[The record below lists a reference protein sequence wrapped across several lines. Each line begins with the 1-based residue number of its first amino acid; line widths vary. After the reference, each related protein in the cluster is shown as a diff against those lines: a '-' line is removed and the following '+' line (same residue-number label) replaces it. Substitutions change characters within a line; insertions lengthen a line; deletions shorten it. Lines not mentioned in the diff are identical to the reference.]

1 MESKDRINIRP
12 GVSILSV
19 LRHLNYKPWFA
30 LAEFVDNSIQSY
42 LHNLDALGGDQ
53 ATLRVDIE
61 VDTAHPGKITIRDNA
76 AGIAWADYARAFR
89 AAEIPPDRTGLS
101 EFGMGMK
108 SAACWFAPCWTVRT
122 SALTEPVER
131 TIKFDIGTIINDDIE
146 EIDIDV
152 KASPSN
158 THFTELALIEPYRTL
173 QSRTISK
180 IKEHLS
186 SIFRVFIRSGILK
199 LYFDGELLVPQEP
212 KILVSPFYMD
222 LSGPPIEW
230 RSNFSFDFGLG
241 LKASG
246 FAALRETASTS
257 SAGFALFRRNR
268 LIEGS
273 ADETYRP
280 EEIFGKPNSYR
291 YQRLFGEIHLDGFE
305 VSHTKDGFKWQD
317 NEEAFL
323 EFLEAE
329 LSKSELP
336 LLEQAEGHR
345 AKVAQR
351 ELKVEAEKATQRTAL
366 TMQREL
372 SQVINTQT
380 AAPPATEPLATDLP
394 KTTASVT
401 REFDVEHNDQTWKIT
416 LDLSTDPA
424 ISDWLFIT
432 EKRAENDSD
441 ERRIGVRIALAHP
454 FMERFARTDASE
466 IEALTRVGAALAIA
480 EITARDRGVP
490 QYGTIRRNVNQLLR
504 DCFSKA

>member
-1 MESKDRINIRP
+1 MELIDRINIRP

-42 LHNLDALGGDQ
+42 MHSSASLGDTN
-53 ATLRVDIE
+53 TLRVDIE
-61 VDTAHPGKITIRDNA
+61 VDPAPPGKIIIRDNA
-76 AGIAWADYARAFR
+76 AGIAAKDYARAFR

-108 SAACWFAPCWTVRT
+108 SAACWFAPFWTVRT
-122 SALTEPVER
+122 SALGETIER
-131 TIKFDIGTIINDDIE
+131 TIRFDIGRIINDDLE
-146 EIDIDV
+146 ELDIDANS
-152 KASPSN
+152 ASGSI
-158 THFTELALIEPYRTL
+158 HFTEITLIEPYRTL

-180 IKEHLS
+180 IKDHLS
-186 SIFRVFIRSGILK
+186 SIFRVFIRQGL
-199 LYFDGELLVPQEP
+199 LDLFLDGERLVPQEP
-212 KILVSPFYMD
+212 KILVSPFYLD
-222 LSGPPIEW
+222 LTGPSIEW
-230 RSNFSFDFGLG
+230 KTEFAFDFGLG

-246 FAALRETASTS
+246 FAALREIASTS

-280 EEIFGKPNSYR
+280 EEIFVKPNSYR
-291 YQRLFGEIHLDGFE
+291 YQRLFGEIHLEGFE

-323 EFLEAE
+323 ELLQQKLNGIEM
-329 LSKSELP
+329 P
-336 LLEQAEGHR
+336 LLDQAEGHR

-351 ELKVEAEKATQRTAL
+351 ELKAEAEKATQRTAS
-366 TMQREL
+366 TMKREL
-372 SQVINTQT
+372 APIIDSQ
-380 AAPPATEPLATDLP
+380 TEAQPTSDPLAPEL
-394 KTTASVT
+394 KESANSAI
-401 REFDVEHNDQTWKIT
+401 RIFDVEHNSQVWKIT
-416 LDLSTDPA
+416 LELSVDPG
-424 ISDWLFIT
+424 ISDWLFIS
-432 EKRAENDSD
+432 EKRSD
-441 ERRIGVRIALAHP
+441 AVTPERHVGVRIALAHP

-466 IEALTRVGAALAIA
+466 IEALVRVGAALAIA

-504 DCFSKA
+504 ECFSKA